1 MKLSMRAIGKKDQE
15 IRSLQKQLNQLPSQ
29 REPQKTEMEI
39 EDPKTRPERI
49 EIEEKKEGEEKTIPP
64 PTQGMQTRSQGPPSF
79 GEKIQQEVMIHLEI

>member
-1 MKLSMRAIGKKDQE
+1 MRAIGKKDQE

-49 EIEEKKEGEEKTIPP
+49 EIEEKI
-64 PTQGMQTRSQGPPSF
+64 TRTS
-79 GEKIQQEVMIHLEI
+79 